1 MCGSASC
8 ATRSHNPLIESLF
21 HGGRRLR
28 RLRNAEERCKSKLR
42 REALCRSCVVLQRS
56 LRSLRLPGHQGPA
69 NFRYGGLSMTE
80 SQLAGFTPHTSAI
93 MEYDASR
100 AS

>member
-28 RLRNAEERCKSKLR
+28 RLRNAEERCKSEHR
-42 REALCRSCVVLQRS
+42 REALCRFCVVLPRS
-56 LRSLRLPGHQGPA
+56 LRSLRPAGHESPA
-69 NFRYGGLSMTE
+69 NSRYGGSSMTE
-80 SQLAGFTPHTSAI
+80 IQLAGFTPHTSAI
-93 MEYDASR
+93 MEYDTSR